1 MRELE
6 KTKRKEQGMSD
17 CFMRFH
23 ITLDHFSHTHTASHD
38 MSGRYWICA
47 CLSIINGGKKDTHQG
62 SNFVLDSLTGT
73 VFPHLM
79 LSISIYSDANEISRR
94 ITSSLSEHDLMPEKH
109 VLYVGDRP
117 VSQSTTDRND
127 HRVFFLACAWL
138 VLPT

>member
-6 KTKRKEQGMSD
+6 KRRKEPCMSD

-23 ITLDHFSHTHTASHD
+23 ITLNHFSHTHIASHD

-47 CLSIINGGKKDTHQG
+47 CLSIINGGKKEIHQG

-94 ITSSLSEHDLMPEKH
+94 ITSSLSRYDLMPEKH

-117 VSQSTTDRND
+117 VSQ
-127 HRVFFLACAWL
+127 
-138 VLPT
+138 